1 MEKGGLRRVAG
12 NFFNKKKRLMLRF
25 KVLFD
30 QKLDKRMEQG
40 LSSLASVMNEL
51 KKNKIKRELLL

>member
-1 MEKGGLRRVAG
+1 MCYV
-12 NFFNKKKRLMLRF
+12 KRFWLMLRF

-30 QKLDKRMEQG
+30 QKFDKRMEQG

-51 KKNKIKRELLL
+51 KKTKIKRELLL

>member
-1 MEKGGLRRVAG
+1 MSEYQYYEFQAIDKPLSE
-12 NFFNKKKRLMLRF
+12 RLMLRF

-30 QKLDKRMEQG
+30 QKLDTRMEQG

-51 KKNKIKRELLL
+51 KKTR